1 MKKYRRYEGVVLFRT
16 SRVAS
21 ACSLVGYSATTT
33 PSGSV
38 ADRRLTLWLMSLLY
52 LLVLLCQVLKMKI
65 LKSVNKI
72 NMKAQVFGDL
82 MLARLASNFDV
93 FLDSITNWMGQL
105 MHFFLRG
112 VGCY

>member
-1 MKKYRRYEGVVLFRT
+1 
-16 SRVAS
+16 
-21 ACSLVGYSATTT
+21 LVGYSATTT
-33 PSGSV
+33 PSGLV

-65 LKSVNKI
+65 MKHVRKI
-72 NMKAQVFGDL
+72 NVKAQVFGDL
-82 MLARLASNFDV
+82 MLARLSSNFDI
-93 FLDSITNWMGQL
+93 FLEAGTSVMWQL